1 MNWSELIL
9 PIDRLT
15 YSKAPWGAFIV
26 LFSVHAMSGLRRTPV
41 NDIDVATAPCTPPCV
56 VDDVRLQ

>member
-1 MNWSELIL
+1 MNGGASTL

-15 YSKAPWGAFIV
+15 YGKAPWGAFIV

-41 NDIDVATAPCTPPCV
+41 NGIDVATAPCTPPCV
-56 VDDVRLQ
+56 VDDVRLL